1 MVIVGIA
8 DTHGDVR
15 ALGRMGADL
24 AAADVVALA
33 GDITTF
39 GNREDAARVV
49 EAIRRRC
56 RSLVTVPGNCDPP
69 EVAEYLEE
77 NGIGLHARNQ
87 TVDGVAFV
95 GLGGSLPCLG
105 RTVSE
110 YTEEQLQAF
119 LARAAR
125 GAPPD
130 APVVL
135 VSHEPPYNTA
145 VDNAHHGG
153 HAGSVSVR
161 SFIERCRP
169 LLCLCGHIHES
180 RGIDTIGSTKIVN
193 PGPFREGTYMYAE
206 ITDKVEVLEI
216 RSC

>member
-1 MVIVGIA
+1 MVIIGLA
-8 DTHGDVR
+8 DLHGDVR
-15 ALGRMGADL
+15 PLVRMMADL
-24 AAADVVALA
+24 SAADLVMLA

-39 GNREDAARVV
+39 GDRQEAERVV
-49 EAIRRRC
+49 EAVRATC
-56 RSLVTVPGNCDPP
+56 RSLVAVPGNCDPP
-69 EVAEYLEE
+69 EVAEWLEE

-87 TVDGVAFV
+87 TVDGVVFV

-105 RTVSE
+105 RTMSE

-119 LARAAR
+119 LARAVR

-145 VDNAHHGG
+145 VDNAHYGG

-180 RGIDTIGSTKIVN
+180 RGIGEIGITKVVN

>member
-1 MVIVGIA
+1 MVIIGIA

-49 EAIRRRC
+49 EAIRGRC
-56 RSLVTVPGNCDPP
+56 RSLVAVPGNCDPP
-69 EVAEYLEE
+69 EVAECLEE

-87 TVDGVAFV
+87 TVEGVTFV

-105 RTVSE
+105 RTVTE
-110 YTEEQLQAF
+110 YTEDQLQAF

-153 HAGSVSVR
+153 HAGSASVR
-161 SFIERCRP
+161 SFIERYRP

-193 PGPFREGTYMYAE
+193 PGPFRDGTYMYAE

>member
-1 MVIVGIA
+1 MVIVGFTDI
-8 DTHGDVR
+8 HGDVR
-15 ALGRMGADL
+15 PLDRMASDL
-24 AAADVVALA
+24 AAADIVILA

-39 GNREDAARVV
+39 GSRQDVARIV
-49 EAIRRRC
+49 EAIRARC
-56 RSLVTVPGNCDPP
+56 KSLVAIPGNCDPP
-69 EVAEYLEE
+69 EVGEYLEE
-77 NGIGLHARNQ
+77 IGIGLHARNQ

-105 RTVSE
+105 RTVTE

-119 LARAAR
+119 LARATR
-125 GAPPD
+125 GVSPD

-153 HAGSVSVR
+153 HAGSASVR
-161 SFIERCRP
+161 FFVEKRRP

-193 PGPFREGTYMYAE
+193 PGPFREGTYMYTE
-206 ITDKVEVLEI
+206 ITDKVEALEI